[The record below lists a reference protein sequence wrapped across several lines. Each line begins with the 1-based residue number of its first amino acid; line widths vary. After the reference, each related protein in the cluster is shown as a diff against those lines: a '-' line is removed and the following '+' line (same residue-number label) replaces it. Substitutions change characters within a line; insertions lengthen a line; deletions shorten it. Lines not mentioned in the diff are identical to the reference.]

1 MKRVLHIAFL
11 LLMSVNAF
19 SADIKEL
26 FLNMPNE
33 LTPLLSRSAKLDFFD
48 YMEIGMEAKT
58 ANNLQGKSE
67 MLFVADDMLSVQMT
81 PASKFDMKLFYRKDS
96 SAVIAII
103 ETVCG
108 EKCDSYMSF
117 YNDKW
122 EELDATDLIELP
134 VLEDYLS
141 KRALKDDQ
149 IKDKLGEF
157 IYRFYTI
164 VAKPGENGLQ
174 IKITTS
180 EMMDEEVDSR
190 AFEKDVIVYR
200 WNGKRF
206 VLSKK

>member
-1 MKRVLHIAFL
+1 MLTVSEIKTFIDNDIASTKKRLAKVGERYY
-11 LLMSVNAF
+11 NADH
-19 SADIKEL
+19 DIKNYRIFYIDGNGQLKEDKTKSNVKICHPFFAEL
-26 FLNMPNE
+26 VDQETQYILSGKEGFVKSDIPE
-33 LTPLLSRSAKLDFFD
+33 L
-48 YMEIGMEAKT
+48 
-58 ANNLQGKSE
+58 Q
-67 MLFVADDMLSVQMT
+67 
-81 PASKFDMKLFYRKDS
+81 
-96 SAVIAII
+96 
-103 ETVCG
+103 
-108 EKCDSYMSF
+108 
-117 YNDKW
+117 

-180 EMMDEEVDSR
+180 EMMDEEVNSR